1 MVRSG
6 DDRPR
11 TVKKPAKRQPARKP
25 RPKQKIMQGS
35 YRELLRGVV
44 TLIEQGRIS
53 SVRSVNAVLT
63 STYWLVGRRIV
74 EHEQSGAERAAYGET
89 LLKRLAHD
97 LTAELGRGFS
107 ERNLRADAP
116 VLPGLANSA
125 DSVCEIS
132 FRPQFRRQCLRNP
145 LCPRFGRHRLPN
157 PSRPTFRCLGL
168 ITSGSSLSP
177 IPMPVNI
184 TRVRHCL
191 AAGPCDSLIAR

>member
-6 DDRPR
+6 DNRPR
-11 TVKKPAKRQPARKP
+11 TVKKLAKRQPARKP

-53 SVRSVNAVLT
+53 SVRSVNTVLT

-97 LTAELGRGFS
+97 LTTE
-107 ERNLRADAP
+107 
-116 VLPGLANSA
+116 SA
-125 DSVCEIS
+125 AASPNATSNRCAYS
-132 FRPQFRRQCLRNP
+132 TWAGQFRRQCLRNSFRPQFRRRCLRNP
-145 LCPRFGRHRLPN
+145 LCPQFGRHRLPN
-157 PSRPTFRCLGL
+157 LSRPTFRCLGL